1 MAPRKLKWLD
11 IASMSLSGLCVVH
24 CLALPVLAA
33 LVPFLSVFT
42 DNSWV
47 HPLIFVI
54 AAPLSIIAI
63 ATSNAWKKWQVSLP
77 ITGGLV
83 LLALAA
89 FVPALSG
96 FDTALTVTGA
106 LMIAAAHL
114 TNYLGHRLLHLHAAT
129 CGQCATGD

>member
-1 MAPRKLKWLD
+1 MAPPKLKWLD
-11 IASMSLSGLCVVH
+11 IASMGLSGLCVVH

-47 HPLIFVI
+47 HPLIFVV
-54 AAPLSIIAI
+54 AAPLSVLAV

-77 ITGGLV
+77 IAGGLI

-89 FVPALSG
+89 FVPAFADL
-96 FDTALTVTGA
+96 DTVVTVTGA

-114 TNYLGHRLLHLHAAT
+114 MNYLGHRLLHLNAAT